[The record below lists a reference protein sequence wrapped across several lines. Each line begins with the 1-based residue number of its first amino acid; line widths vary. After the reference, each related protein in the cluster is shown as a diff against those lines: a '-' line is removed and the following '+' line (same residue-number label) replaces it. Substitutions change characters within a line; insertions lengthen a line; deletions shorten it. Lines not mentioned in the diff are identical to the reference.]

1 MRCVCIQYE
10 ARVTLIGEEPLV
22 DILDDKEY
30 EDDDSSAILVLL
42 ENALQP
48 EPFSKCLAVGQWHWA
63 MSLSAT

>member
-1 MRCVCIQYE
+1 M
-10 ARVTLIGEEPLV
+10 

-48 EPFSKCLAVGQWHWA
+48 ESFSKCLAVALGDVTVSH
-63 MSLSAT
+63 SASHIT